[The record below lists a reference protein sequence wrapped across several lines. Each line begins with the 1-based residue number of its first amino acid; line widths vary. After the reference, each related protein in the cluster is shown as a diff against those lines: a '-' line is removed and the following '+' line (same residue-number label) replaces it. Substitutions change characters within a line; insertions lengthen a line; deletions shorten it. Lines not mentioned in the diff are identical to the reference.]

1 MAKWVLESS
10 DSFTNLISQSPS
22 ASITD
27 LDLTLIPF
35 FILIGVLATSY
46 GMQAELFRSGRVW
59 LDSFKGGLSLASVG
73 ACGGFAAICRSSGET
88 APIMNKIAYP
98 EMKNAG

>member
-1 MAKWVLESS
+1 MVLESS
-10 DSFTNLISQSPS
+10 DSFTNLLSWSPS

-27 LDLTLIPF
+27 PNLTLIPF
-35 FILIGVLATSY
+35 FILMGVLATSY
-46 GMQAELFRSGRVW
+46 GMQAELFRAGRAW
-59 LDSFKGGLSLASVG
+59 LGSFKGGLGLATVG